1 VGLGR
6 VAEGLPGS
14 EEGTVAVEG
23 RPSLPCESGSV
34 MIEVGYCIV
43 IDDGGTGQGEGQVLT
58 QQDGYLQTRVRPV
71 FGQTVRH

>member
-1 VGLGR
+1 
-6 VAEGLPGS
+6 
-14 EEGTVAVEG
+14 
-23 RPSLPCESGSV
+23 